1 MAIKNKKIDLSVKF
15 CGVNFENP
23 FMLSSSPVSDCY
35 EMCKNAFNAGWGGVV
50 YKTLN
55 LEKKFKV
62 IMPSPR
68 LNALHYD
75 GKRVIG
81 LQNVEQIT
89 DRNIKDNI
97 KDIKRLKKEFP
108 NKVLVSSIMGY
119 SDEDWTELAALSEEA
134 GADMIELNFS
144 CPQMAREGAGH
155 KVGQSYELM
164 TEFTR
169 ATKKGT
175 KLPVLAKMTPN
186 ITDMVPAAMA
196 AKAGGADGIS
206 AINTVKAITAVDVNL
221 LTPLPNIS
229 GNSSISGYSG
239 AAVKPIALRFM
250 AELARDK
257 KLKLPISGMGGITT
271 WIDAVE
277 FILLGAGTLQVTT
290 SIMRY
295 GQRIVEDLKE
305 GMLDYMIEKG
315 FKSVS
320 DMIGKALPT
329 VVDPSVLPHK
339 KQAFSVID
347 KDKCVGCGQCYI
359 SCMDGAHQAIS
370 LDKNRKAEV
379 DEKECVGCLMC
390 YHVCPVDSAI
400 TYKYDKFNF
409 KTH

>member
-1 MAIKNKKIDLSVKF
+1 IRAQDNASF
-15 CGVNFENP
+15 C
-23 FMLSSSPVSDCY
+23 FMPPES
-35 EMCKNAFNAGWGGVV
+35 F
-50 YKTLN
+50 
-55 LEKKFKV
+55 
-62 IMPSPR
+62 
-68 LNALHYD
+68 
-75 GKRVIG
+75 
-81 LQNVEQIT
+81 
-89 DRNIKDNI
+89 
-97 KDIKRLKKEFP
+97 
-108 NKVLVSSIMGY
+108 
-119 SDEDWTELAALSEEA
+119 
-134 GADMIELNFS
+134 
-144 CPQMAREGAGH
+144 
-155 KVGQSYELM
+155 
-164 TEFTR
+164 
-169 ATKKGT
+169 
-175 KLPVLAKMTPN
+175 
-186 ITDMVPAAMA
+186 
-196 AKAGGADGIS
+196 
-206 AINTVKAITAVDVNL
+206 
-221 LTPLPNIS
+221 
-229 GNSSISGYSG
+229 
-239 AAVKPIALRFM
+239 RFM

-379 DEKECVGCLMC
+379 DEKKCVGCLMC
-390 YHVCPVDSAI
+390 YHVCPVDGAI